1 MLAGG
6 NPEILGIG
14 GRETSQLGLPGTP
27 INHSPRPYRERER
40 EAAQLLVRRRG
51 RTSSAAIRLLLQAT
65 RTSIPLLQAPP
76 LHPLSDP
83 APRAPGPQI
92 ELDLD
97 LDGCHRLPRTSGP
110 YFPIPFLFLFS
121 RLVCLCASASIRLL
135 AWTAGRMPRCLICY
149 CVLYVG
155 HACTA

>member
-40 EAAQLLVRRRG
+40 GGAAPRPPPGKDLLRRHPPLAPG
-51 RTSSAAIRLLLQAT
+51 HQDVDSSPPST
-65 RTSIPLLQAPP
+65 P